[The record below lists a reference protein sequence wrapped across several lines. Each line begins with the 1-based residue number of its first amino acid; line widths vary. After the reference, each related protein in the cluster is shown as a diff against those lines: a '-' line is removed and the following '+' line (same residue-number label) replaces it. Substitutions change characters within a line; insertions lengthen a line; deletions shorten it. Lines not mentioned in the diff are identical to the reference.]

1 MEIGSFLLRQ
11 RLELFDLLDEIG
23 FLVVELFV
31 VLSVVVKLG
40 QEVDQL
46 VLVPEQDVK
55 DRLRLVRVCDE
66 NLGEGIRLKEK
77 CPPTIIRNVSKMF
90 IFTPLKDT
98 LSQRTLSYFER
109 YGWFPV

>member
-1 MEIGSFLLRQ
+1 MEMGSFLLRQ

-66 NLGEGIRLKEK
+66 NLGEGIRL
-77 CPPTIIRNVSKMF
+77 
-90 IFTPLKDT
+90 
-98 LSQRTLSYFER
+98 
-109 YGWFPV
+109 

>member
-1 MEIGSFLLRQ
+1 MGSFLLRQ

-66 NLGEGIRLKEK
+66 NLGEGIRL
-77 CPPTIIRNVSKMF
+77 
-90 IFTPLKDT
+90 
-98 LSQRTLSYFER
+98 
-109 YGWFPV
+109 

>member
-11 RLELFDLLDEIG
+11 RLEFFDLLDEIG

-66 NLGEGIRLKEK
+66 NLGEGIRL
-77 CPPTIIRNVSKMF
+77 
-90 IFTPLKDT
+90 
-98 LSQRTLSYFER
+98 
-109 YGWFPV
+109 

>member
-66 NLGEGIRLKEK
+66 NLGEGIRL
-77 CPPTIIRNVSKMF
+77 
-90 IFTPLKDT
+90 
-98 LSQRTLSYFER
+98 
-109 YGWFPV
+109 